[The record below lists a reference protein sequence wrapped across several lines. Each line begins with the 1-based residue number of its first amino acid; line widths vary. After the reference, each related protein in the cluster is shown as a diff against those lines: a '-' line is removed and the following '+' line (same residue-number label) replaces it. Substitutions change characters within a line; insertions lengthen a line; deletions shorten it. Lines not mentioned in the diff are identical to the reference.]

1 MTEQKFWHSIL
12 AINMANFMVNMEN
25 LAVNREILA
34 MAKERDASTASLLQS
49 ILDEL
54 REGKDAGN

>member
-1 MTEQKFWHSIL
+1 MTEQEFWHSIL
-12 AINMANFMVNMEN
+12 AINIANFMVNMEN

-34 MAKERDASTASLLQS
+34 RAKERDAVEASLLQS

>member
-1 MTEQKFWHSIL
+1 MTEQEFWHSIL
-12 AINMANFMVNMEN
+12 AINMANFIVNMEN
-25 LAVNREILA
+25 LAVNREILTR
-34 MAKERDASTASLLQS
+34 AKERDAVEASLLQS

>member
-1 MTEQKFWHSIL
+1 MTEQEVWHSIL

-25 LAVNREILA
+25 LAVNREILTR
-34 MAKERDASTASLLQS
+34 AKERDAVEASLLQS